1 MNTAD
6 FELFIK
12 LNFLKKIEVAEY
24 LEVSP
29 SYISKILKG
38 ESMSADKLKR
48 LLEHPTWNTAPL
60 LGRAQDMQPK
70 YTHPCNL
77 PPIHLKGDV
86 LDIRAMKEARDEA
99 AEPIEGEDIEEV
111 EAVEI
116 PIAPTAVVREP
127 DIRLSKW
134 VDKFADDAERL
145 RFGEILQN
153 ATLAREVK
161 EPDMAPALKI
171 GQYICL
177 ELLPHDTP
185 IKNGKIYFIDHNKL
199 GGFFR
204 RLYEQEGNIV
214 CRADNPLYEE
224 FFIDKE
230 HIYDLYRIVGVFSTD
245 VIEDPRDEQIDRFMA
260 QTGHLL
266 QQHDAHNANTAKLIE
281 QQGVLIEMLKNK

>member
-1 MNTAD
+1 MKSAD
-6 FELFIK
+6 FHAFIK
-12 LNFLKKIEVAEY
+12 INGLTQKSVSEY

-29 SYISKILKG
+29 SFMNQIAKG
-38 ESMSADKLKR
+38 ERAMPTDKLRK
-48 LLEHPTWNTAPL
+48 LLEHPTWDTSPL
-60 LGRAQDMQPK
+60 LNRAKSDIPT
-70 YTHPCNL
+70 YEHPYNL
-77 PPIHLKGDV
+77 APTAKPTNIPT
-86 LDIRAMKEARDEA
+86 

-224 FFIDKE
+224 FFIEKE

-260 QTGHLL
+260 QTDHLL